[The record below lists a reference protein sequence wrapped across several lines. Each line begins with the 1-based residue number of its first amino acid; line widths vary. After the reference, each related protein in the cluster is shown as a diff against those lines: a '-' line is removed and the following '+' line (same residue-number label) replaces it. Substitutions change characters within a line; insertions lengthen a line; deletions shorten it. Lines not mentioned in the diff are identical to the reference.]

1 MQVMKRSPLW
11 ALCLLLCA
19 VLLSGCSL
27 SGLRLNP
34 KAEPKPEPTEEIE
47 VYRGESEMDFTSSN
61 YEELRARL
69 PELTD
74 LKIATIREDSLSPEQ
89 LWTLMKLRPDVKFLY
104 RFHVN
109 GKNCD
114 LTETELDLRETEH
127 DELASWLAWAVCMP
141 ELRSVELG
149 QGEADDGW
157 IPWETLA
164 RLCVERP
171 ELSVRYSFKLY
182 KEEFTLESTEMN
194 LRHKKIEDQ
203 GALVKVITACM
214 PKLQVLD
221 MDFCGVDDEHMAE
234 IRDALPNTEVIW
246 RIWFGET
253 GGGLAGY
260 SVRTNVT
267 KILASNPGIGGE
279 LTPENTQSL
288 KYCTKVKYLDLGHN
302 SWLREIDFVRYMP
315 DLEMLV
321 LALDDF
327 YDISPLEACTK
338 LRYAELQTSSLSD
351 LRPLSKL
358 KNLTD
363 LNICYCF
370 ALHDISPLYELPQLK
385 RLYIG
390 CLTPVP
396 EEQVEQMRK
405 IAPDCEINTEV
416 EDPTTGDWR
425 YMGHTAWGETILA
438 PAYQELREVMGYD
451 QAPGCYAYSYNDPY
465 YYG

>member
-1 MQVMKRSPLW
+1 
-11 ALCLLLCA
+11 
-19 VLLSGCSL
+19 
-27 SGLRLNP
+27 
-34 KAEPKPEPTEEIE
+34 
-47 VYRGESEMDFTSSN
+47 
-61 YEELRARL
+61 
-69 PELTD
+69 
-74 LKIATIREDSLSPEQ
+74 
-89 LWTLMKLRPDVKFLY
+89 
-104 RFHVN
+104 
-109 GKNCD
+109 
-114 LTETELDLRETEH
+114 
-127 DELASWLAWAVCMP
+127 
-141 ELRSVELG
+141 
-149 QGEADDGW
+149 
-157 IPWETLA
+157 
-164 RLCVERP
+164 
-171 ELSVRYSFKLY
+171 
-182 KEEFTLESTEMN
+182 
-194 LRHKKIEDQ
+194 
-203 GALVKVITACM
+203 
-214 PKLQVLD
+214 
-221 MDFCGVDDEHMAE
+221 
-234 IRDALPNTEVIW
+234 
-246 RIWFGET
+246 
-253 GGGLAGY
+253 
-260 SVRTNVT
+260 
-267 KILASNPGIGGE
+267 
-279 LTPENTQSL
+279 
-288 KYCTKVKYLDLGHN
+288 
-302 SWLREIDFVRYMP
+302 MP
-315 DLEMLV
+315 DLEILV

-327 YDISPLEACTK
+327 YDISPLESCPK